1 MSKQLSTG
9 WKAAIALASLIL
21 AFILWMIFV
30 TDAP

>member
-1 MSKQLSTG
+1 VPKPLSMG
-9 WKAAIALASLIL
+9 WKLAIAVSCLIV

>member
-1 MSKQLSTG
+1 MFKQISTG
-9 WKAAIALASLIL
+9 WRVTIVLACLIL